1 MSARVEVLH
10 VDGYQHEATTRG
22 HSIVGD
28 EPESV
33 GGNDRGMTPYEF
45 LLSALGTCTA
55 MTLRMYAE
63 RKGWDLQDVRVVL
76 EHDRVHA
83 DDCEEC
89 ESGEGQ
95 ISRIRRHVQVTG
107 DLDDEQRERL
117 QEIANKCPVH
127 RSLEGPIEIFDVET
141 LDEES

>member
-22 HSIVGD
+22 HSVVGD
-28 EPESV
+28 EPEGS
-33 GGNDRGMTPYEF
+33 GGQDKGMTPYEF
-45 LLSALGTCTA
+45 LLTALGTCTA

-63 RKGWDLQDVRVVL
+63 RKGWDLDDVRVVL

-89 ESGEGQ
+89 ATGDGK
-95 ISRIRRHVQVTG
+95 IARIRRHVEVTG

-117 QEIANKCPVH
+117 VEIAKRCPVH
-127 RSLEGPIEIFDVET
+127 RTLEGPVEIFDVDA
-141 LDEES
+141 LDDDA